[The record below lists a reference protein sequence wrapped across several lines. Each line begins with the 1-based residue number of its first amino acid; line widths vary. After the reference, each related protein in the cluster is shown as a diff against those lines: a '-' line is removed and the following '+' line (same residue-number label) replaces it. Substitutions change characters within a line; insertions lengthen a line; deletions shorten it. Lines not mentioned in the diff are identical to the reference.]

1 MRNPS
6 YRVRTVIAL
15 LLLGVTGL
23 FTAGCESG
31 TEGADSY
38 WVTYRVET
46 EAQDQGSAVVH
57 HVFYDG
63 DAGRVELGLD
73 PAQESWS
80 ESVLLA
86 PGDTIFLRAEGTVT
100 AGRLVLQIGV
110 QGDDGSVFARTAD
123 GMPLSDGEV
132 FIETDQ
138 EVLP

>member
-6 YRVRTVIAL
+6 YRVKIVLTL

-23 FTAGCESG
+23 FTTGCESG

-57 HVFYDG
+57 RVFYDG

-86 PGDTIFLRAEGTVT
+86 PGDTIFLRAEGTVV

-110 QGDDGSVFARTAD
+110 QGDDGSIFARTAD
-123 GMPLSDGEV
+123 GMPFSDGEV
-132 FIETDQ
+132 SIFTDQ